1 MQSDNTRSGLD
12 VDALKRGFLDNLIYS
27 RGKHPRS
34 ATMQDYYTA
43 LAYTVRDRIQQR
55 WAARMQDL
63 FPDLTA
69 VVYLSAEYLPGPH
82 LVNNLLNL
90 GILDEARRVVEDL
103 GLDFDQL
110 VAQEQEP
117 GLGNG
122 GLGRLAACYMDSM
135 ATLGIPALGY
145 GIRYEFGLFEQTIRD
160 GWQEEVADPWLQQ
173 GNPWELPRPGI
184 CYQVKFGGHVEH
196 HDDEHGRQHA
206 RWVPGQ
212 VVKGVAYDQAVVGY
226 GANSMALLRLW
237 KSEAVASF
245 DFGTFSSGDYYR
257 AVEQKIISENL
268 SKVLYPNDEPEQG
281 KKLRLQQQY
290 FLVSCSLQNLLH
302 IGRELMGDITQMSH
316 RAPIQLNDTHPS
328 LAIPELMRLLI
339 DENGME
345 WDAAWQITRHT
356 FAYTNHT
363 LLPEALETWPVSLL
377 GQVLPRH
384 LEIIYEINHRFLD
397 EVRLLYPWD
406 QDRITRLSL
415 IDEAE
420 PRSVRMANLS
430 CVGSRHINGVAQLHT
445 DLMKEEVFRDFYE
458 LDPEKFSNKT
468 NGVTPRRFM
477 AVDNPRLSSLIG
489 EQLGEGW
496 LRDLEQLRGLE
507 PVAGDAGFHQQWEQ
521 VKLNNKRRL
530 ADTIAE
536 RVHIAIDPASMFDI
550 QAKRI
555 HEYKRQHLNVLHIIA
570 LYWRIRNDPTFET
583 APRTFVFAGKAAP
596 GYFMAKLI
604 IKLIHSVGDVI
615 NRDPAVKNLLK
626 VVFLPN
632 FNVKN
637 AQAVFPAADL
647 SEQISTAGKEASGTG
662 NMKFAM
668 NGALTIG
675 TLDGANVEIREAVGE
690 DNFFLFG
697 LTAGEVAALK
707 SSGYRPRDYYQ
718 GNEVLREVI
727 DLLASGF
734 FAGGDRALFQPLV
747 DALLGSDDY
756 LALADFASYVEAQDR
771 VSEAFKDRER
781 WTQMSILN
789 VARMGRFSSDRA
801 VEEYRRDIW
810 QIDHFNAPAD
820 HDGFMDNMEEAVR
833 QGPADV
839 TF

>member
-1 MQSDNTRSGLD
+1 MHSDNSRTGLD
-12 VDALKRGFLDNLIYS
+12 VDALKRGFLDNLIYT

-34 ATMQDYYTA
+34 ATLQDFYTA
-43 LAYTVRDRIQQR
+43 LAFTVRDRIQQR
-55 WAARMQDL
+55 WAATMHNL
-63 FPDLTA
+63 FTDLTA

-90 GILDEARRVVEDL
+90 GILDEARRMVEGL

-160 GWQEEVADPWLQQ
+160 GWQVEVADPWLQQ
-173 GNPWELPRPGI
+173 GNPWEMPRPGI

-196 HDDEHGRQHA
+196 HDDEHGRSQA
-206 RWVPGQ
+206 RWVPEQ

-226 GANSMALLRLW
+226 GAHSMALLRLW

-302 IGRELMGDITQMSH
+302 VGQELIGDIRQLSD
-316 RAPIQLNDTHPS
+316 RVPIQLNDTHPS
-328 LAIPELMRLLI
+328 LAIPELMRLLV
-339 DENGME
+339 DENGID
-345 WDAAWQITRHT
+345 WDTAWQITRNS

-377 GQVLPRH
+377 EQVLPRH
-384 LEIIYEINHRFLD
+384 LEIIYEINRHFLD

-406 QDRITRLSL
+406 RDRVSRLSL
-415 IDEAE
+415 VDETE
-420 PRSVRMANLS
+420 PRCVRMANLS

-445 DLMKEEVFRDFYE
+445 DLMKEAVFRDFHE
-458 LDPEKFSNKT
+458 LTPEKFSNKT

-477 AVDNPRLSSLIG
+477 AVDNPRLSSLIS
-489 EQLGEGW
+489 EQLGQAW
-496 LRDLEQLRGLE
+496 LLDLEQLQGLE
-507 PVAGDAGFHQQWEQ
+507 PLAPDAGFQQQWQQ
-521 VKLNNKRRL
+521 VKLDNKRRL
-530 ADTIAE
+530 ADIIAR
-536 RVHIAIDPASMFDI
+536 RVQIAIDPASMFDI

-570 LYWRIRNDPTFET
+570 MYLRIRNDPAFET
-583 APRTFVFAGKAAP
+583 VPRTFVFAGKAAP

-604 IKLIHSVGDVI
+604 IKLIHAVGDVI
-615 NRDPAVKNLLK
+615 NRDPAVKDLLK

-637 AQAVFPAADL
+637 AQAIFPAADL

-697 LTAGEVAALK
+697 LTAGEVSALK
-707 SSGYRPRDYYQ
+707 SSGYRPRDYYDRC
-718 GNEVLREVI
+718 EVLREVL
-727 DLLASGF
+727 DLLGSGF
-734 FAGGDRALFQPLV
+734 FASGDRDLFQPLV
-747 DALLGSDDY
+747 DALLSGDDY
-756 LALADFASYVEAQDR
+756 LALADFASYQESQDR
-771 VSEAFKDRER
+771 VSQAFSDRQR
-781 WTQMSILN
+781 WTEMAVLN
-789 VARMGRFSSDRA
+789 VARMGRFSADRA

-810 QIDHFNAPAD
+810 RIEPFDTPVDHE
-820 HDGFMDNMEEAVR
+820 GFMDNMEEAVR
-833 QGPADV
+833 QGPVDV